1 MDVMEITSQINKAFQ
16 KDGLD
21 VKGYNVRCVAPLNA
35 MLYSGQGPVQL
46 VFSGNRP
53 TLSIVKII
61 TFSVE
66 LEEVYIDTSGAGKIK
81 LKNFPDINFNID
93 DDTKAF
99 GAPPLSSQYEVLS
112 PDTYLNLEMDS
123 EFKDPQSRRLAGKAL
138 GYAQAW
144 AAIALEGGTDFA
156 GASSSD
162 IKKLKRECYKFTQ
175 QQMKSEVSG
184 SVIAI
189 LLINLVLP
197 YIIKWIVER
206 VIDRM
211 INN

>member
-1 MDVMEITSQINKAFQ
+1 MDVLEITSQINKAFQ
-16 KDGLD
+16 KNGLD
-21 VKGYNVRCVAPLNA
+21 VKGYNVKCVAPLNA

-46 VFSGNRP
+46 VFNQNRP
-53 TLSIVKII
+53 TLSVVKII

-66 LEEVYIDTSGAGKIK
+66 LEEVYVDVDGSGTIK

-93 DDTKAF
+93 DDTKVF
-99 GAPPLSSQYEVLS
+99 GAPPLSSQYEILS
-112 PDTYLNLEMDS
+112 PDTSLHYEIDANFED
-123 EFKDPQSRRLAGKAL
+123 EESRRLAEKAL
-138 GYAQAW
+138 QYAQAW
-144 AAIALEGGTDFA
+144 TTLALEGGTDFA

-162 IKKLKRECYKFTQ
+162 VRKLKKECYKFTK

-184 SVIAI
+184 SIIAI
-189 LLINLVLP
+189 LLINLLLP